1 MSNVTYEG
9 GVSGIRAQKLTDTSV
24 TDIVAETKRCL
35 VKKVYVTEISG
46 NTPTFSLE
54 VYDVTNA
61 TSYYLMNTK
70 PMTARQ
76 TLEWGDIPL
85 NKGWKL
91 RATAGTANRIDVIAV
106 IVEPGQG

>member
-1 MSNVTYEG
+1 MSGNATYEG
-9 GVSGIRAQKLTDTSV
+9 GVAGIRCVKLTTTSV
-24 TDIVAETKRCL
+24 TDIVALAQRCV

-46 NTPTFSLE
+46 NTPNFSLE
-54 VYDVTNA
+54 VWDGAN
-61 TSYYLMNTK
+61 SFYLQNTK

-76 TLEWGDIPL
+76 TLVWGDIPL
-85 NKGWKL
+85 NKGMKL

>member
-9 GVSGIRAQKLTDTSV
+9 GVSGIRAVKLSSTSV

-46 NTPTFSLE
+46 NNPTLTLE
-54 VYDVTNA
+54 VYDGTN
-61 TSYYLMNTK
+61 SYYLIKAK
-70 PMTARQ
+70 PMTALQ

>member
-9 GVSGIRAQKLTDTSV
+9 GVSGIRAVKLTGTSV

-46 NTPTFSLE
+46 NTPNFSLE
-54 VYDVTNA
+54 VYDGT
-61 TSYYLMNTK
+61 TSFYLQNTK

>member
-1 MSNVTYEG
+1 VTNIVNEG
-9 GVSGIRAQKLTDTSV
+9 
-24 TDIVAETKRCL
+24 KRCL

-46 NTPTFSLE
+46 NTPTLTLE
-54 VYDVTNA
+54 IYDGTN
-61 TSYYLMNTK
+61 SFYLMYQK

-85 NKGWKL
+85 AQNQSL
-91 RATAGTANRIDVIAV
+91 RATPGTANCIDVIAV

>member
-1 MSNVTYEG
+1 M
-9 GVSGIRAQKLTDTSV
+9 RA
-24 TDIVAETKRCL
+24 A
-35 VKKVYVTEISG
+35 
-46 NTPTFSLE
+46 FSLE
-54 VYDVTNA
+54 VYDGS
-61 TSYYLMNTK
+61 TSYYLQNAK

-91 RATAGTANRIDVIAV
+91 RATAGTANQIDVVAV

>member
-1 MSNVTYEG
+1 MSAVSFEG
-9 GVSGIRAQKLTDTSV
+9 GVAGIRPKKLTGTGA
-24 TDIVAETKRCL
+24 TDIVAETNRCL

-46 NTPTFSLE
+46 NTPNFSLE
-54 VYDVTNA
+54 VYDGT

-76 TLEWGDIPL
+76 TLEWDDIPL
-85 NKGWKL
+85 EAGWKL
-91 RATAGTANRIDVIAV
+91 RATAGTADRIDVIAV

>member
-9 GVSGIRAQKLTDTSV
+9 QPGGLRPVKLTTTSV
-24 TDIVAETKRCL
+24 TDIVAEQGRCT

-54 VYDVTNA
+54 VYDTVNS
-61 TSYYLMNTK
+61 TSYYLQNTK

-85 NKGWKL
+85 PKGWKL

-106 IVEPGQG
+106 IIEPQG

>member
-1 MSNVTYEG
+1 M
-9 GVSGIRAQKLTDTSV
+9 TS
-24 TDIVAETKRCL
+24 
-35 VKKVYVTEISG
+35 
-46 NTPTFSLE
+46 
-54 VYDVTNA
+54 
-61 TSYYLMNTK
+61 
-70 PMTARQ
+70 RQ

>member
-54 VYDVTNA
+54 VGRPFPRRRTTQHA
-61 TSYYLMNTK
+61 HLH
-70 PMTARQ
+70 
-76 TLEWGDIPL
+76 
-85 NKGWKL
+85 
-91 RATAGTANRIDVIAV
+91 AGSL
-106 IVEPGQG
+106 

>member
-1 MSNVTYEG
+1 MSNVTFEG
-9 GVSGIRAQKLTDTSV
+9 GVAGLRPVKLSGTSA
-24 TDIVAETKRCL
+24 TDIVAETNRCL

-46 NTPTFSLE
+46 NTPNFSLE
-54 VYDVTNA
+54 VYDGT

-70 PMTARQ
+70 PMTARS

-85 NKGWKL
+85 EAGWKL
-91 RATAGTANRIDVIAV
+91 RATAGTADRIDVIAV

>member
-9 GVSGIRAQKLTDTSV
+9 GVFGNRPVKLTSTNV
-24 TDIVAETKRCL
+24 TNIVNEGKRCL

-46 NTPTFSLE
+46 NTPTLSLE
-54 VYDVTNA
+54 IYDGTN
-61 TSYYLMNTK
+61 SFYLMYQK

-85 NKGWKL
+85 AQNQSL
-91 RATAGTANRIDVIAV
+91 RATPGTANCIDVIAV

>member
-1 MSNVTYEG
+1 MSNATYEG
-9 GVSGIRAQKLTDTSV
+9 GVFGNRPVKLTSTNV
-24 TDIVAETKRCL
+24 TNIVNEGKRCL

-46 NTPTFSLE
+46 NTPTLTLE
-54 VYDVTNA
+54 IYDGTN
-61 TSYYLMNTK
+61 SFYLMYQK

-85 NKGWKL
+85 AQNQSL

>member
-9 GVSGIRAQKLTDTSV
+9 NPAGLRPVKLTTTSV
-24 TDIVAETKRCL
+24 TDIVAESGRCT
-35 VKKVYVTEISG
+35 VKKVYVCEIAGS
-46 NTPTFSLE
+46 TPTFTLE
-54 VYDVTNA
+54 VYDGS
-61 TSYYLMNTK
+61 TSFYLMKSK

-91 RATAGTANRIDVIAV
+91 RATAGTANQIDVVAV

>member
-9 GVSGIRAQKLTDTSV
+9 QPGGLRPVKLTTTSV
-24 TDIVAETKRCL
+24 TDIVAETGRCT

-54 VYDVTNA
+54 VYNGT
-61 TSYYLMNTK
+61 TSYYLMNAK

-85 NKGWKL
+85 PKGWKL
-91 RATAGTANRIDVIAV
+91 RATAGTADRIDVVAV
-106 IVEPGQG
+106 IIEPQG